1 MTLADLKK
9 KTFSLIEE
17 LNPTNPLLTDDTD
30 IQAKINY
37 VINQLQFEAS
47 RMKKMTDFTTYEAT
61 ENETKSL
68 KTLVSGLYQ
77 LIKITGVD
85 YDLVDDIVTFKETGT
100 ATIFYYKYP
109 TEITGST
116 ADTHVMEL
124 DQDVLE
130 ILPYG
135 IAADLLKSDP
145 SSQYGG
151 VYASRYSEM
160 MSRLDPRQSTGMM
173 TFEGGI

>member
-1 MTLADLKK
+1 MTLADIKK
-9 KTFSLIEE
+9 KTLSLIEE
-17 LNPTNPLLTDDTD
+17 LNPVSQYLTDDTD

-37 VINQLQFEAS
+37 VVNQIQYEAS
-47 RMKKMTDFTTYEAT
+47 RMKKIADVTTIETTAGET
-61 ENETKSL
+61 ESL
-68 KTLVSGLYQ
+68 KDIITGFYQ

-85 YDLVDDIVTFKETGT
+85 YEIIEDLVTWNETGT
-100 ATIFYYKYP
+100 ATVFYYKYP

-116 ADTHVMEL
+116 ADTYTMEL
-124 DQDVLE
+124 DPDVLE
-130 ILPYG
+130 IIPYG

-160 MSRLDPRQSTGMM
+160 MSRLDPRQSTGMI